1 MAEARTCPR
10 IEISFASRW
19 WFEEYGMDF
28 GEDYWADPIA
38 RACRSRDQ
46 QALLYERF
54 GDVGLGSEDPRP
66 LPSIRG
72 CRRS

>member
-38 RACRSRDQ
+38 RATQVRLVS
-46 QALLYERF
+46 
-54 GDVGLGSEDPRP
+54 
-66 LPSIRG
+66 G
-72 CRRS
+72 CDGRITGIGRNVPPDSSA